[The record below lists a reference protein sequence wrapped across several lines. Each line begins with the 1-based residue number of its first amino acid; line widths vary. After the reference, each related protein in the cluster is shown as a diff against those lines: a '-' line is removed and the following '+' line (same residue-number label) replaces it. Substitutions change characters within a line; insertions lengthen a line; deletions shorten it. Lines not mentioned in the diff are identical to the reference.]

1 MQALSSTTLQRL
13 NVHFAFTALENTK
26 KRQVLIVSSPRP
38 QRKRAA
44 IRSQGK
50 FLLGASNHPKFE
62 RPSCWQRLAALSAS
76 RRRRSHYT
84 KTPVDGQP
92 EFGMLP
98 FFLLTV

>member
-13 NVHFAFTALENTK
+13 NVQFAFTALENTK
-26 KRQVLIVSSPRP
+26 KRQVLIVSSPCP

-50 FLLGASNHPKFE
+50 FLLGASNHTKFE
-62 RPSCWQRLAALSAS
+62 RPSCWQRFPQVAVGA
-76 RRRRSHYT
+76 SHYA
-84 KTPVDGQP
+84 KTPVDDQQ